1 MAMKGD
7 ETLTSH
13 CDGDTSCQ
21 DSEIVAAMKDNG
33 FDTQDIKELLTHKSL
48 KKLWFY
54 TTYQGPGIRT
64 MVIRCKQRLGTQG

>member
-54 TTYQGPGIRT
+54 TTY
-64 MVIRCKQRLGTQG
+64 